1 MGKKGNQKGEKDIEI
16 FERCKNLRYEG
27 KLMSD
32 FWKFFK
38 DAIFLQIPL
47 SNNRFFLFFF
57 LVEFFISK
65 AVYVKIN
72 MVGSNCLSLF
82 HNYGIILNPL
92 LLQK

>member
-1 MGKKGNQKGEKDIEI
+1 MACSTLPVSLLWCNIIVAFHAKCTRTLKKMGKKGNQKGEKDIEI

-47 SNNRFFLFFF
+47 SNNIFFLFFF
-57 LVEFFISK
+57 S
-65 AVYVKIN
+65 
-72 MVGSNCLSLF
+72 
-82 HNYGIILNPL
+82 
-92 LLQK
+92 